1 MRPHYPVRTLSV
13 CRNQEPESCMTKRP
27 AKPKKPPAF
36 TQIPEF
42 DQAMRK
48 LVQVPKEAIERAE
61 KNEARKKS

>member
-1 MRPHYPVRTLSV
+1 
-13 CRNQEPESCMTKRP
+13 MTKRP